1 MKKTVIAVLASALAA
16 VTLCACAGI
25 KPAPGA
31 RLELGDS
38 FDPKLF
44 EFAGRR
50 RPNVSAVP
58 EQPVVPEPPVV
69 PEELPVMPEET
80 SMPLVVTAYEYT
92 RPVTPYYEG
101 IIYTGP
107 DHHLA
112 YPAISTGTPSANAF
126 NEKIAAEYTDAINEL
141 AANIEGPNIYV
152 YYYEYTEQSGIVG
165 IALMRNFGMQASEF
179 YSGCSMYYFDTVAD
193 RELTFAEYLD
203 ALHIDYDSMFYALGD
218 CGVTFTDIDGQPAS
232 LAPAYDRYPLLVG
245 ALFDSTK
252 TYVIYQGENQL
263 GVYTTCA
270 EGQPILARIQTQ

>member
-1 MKKTVIAVLASALAA
+1 MKKNVTAALLSALVV
-16 VTLCACAGI
+16 VTLCACTGVR
-25 KPAPGA
+25 PASGV
-31 RLELGDS
+31 RHELGDP
-38 FDPKLF
+38 FDPRLTSFVERKH
-44 EFAGRR
+44 
-50 RPNVSAVP
+50 PNASAVP
-58 EQPVVPEPPVV
+58 EQPTVPEPPIV
-69 PEELPVMPEET
+69 PEELPAMPEEPP
-80 SMPLVVTAYEYT
+80 MPLVVTAYEYT

-107 DHHLA
+107 DHHLT

-152 YYYEYTEQSGIVG
+152 YYYEYTEQNGIVG
-165 IALMRNFGMQASEF
+165 IALIRNFGMQASEF
-179 YSGCSMYYFDTVAD
+179 FSGCSMYYYDTVAD

-218 CGVTFTDIDGQPAS
+218 CGVTFTDIDGQPTT

-252 TYVIYQGENQL
+252 TYVIYQGENQQS
-263 GVYTTCA
+263 VYTACA
-270 EGQPILARIQTQ
+270 EGMPILERIQKQ